1 MQKKLKCFRLY
12 ILRIYKN
19 FTFCHSLPCFWVY
32 TDRVEKTRTTKGV
45 ILSDIVGVIYLEK
58 LTQKQRQEII
68 LSYKLDNSKENI
80 NNLCSRYNI
89 TKQYIFKLAKKN
101 TSEEIEKSI
110 IESKNEF
117 TKRANEIIKLLLD
130 RIEEKALNDDK
141 TTLSQLSTTLGI
153 LYDKSRLENNLST
166 ENKSINININIEK

>member
-1 MQKKLKCFRLY
+1 MIHLIKL
-12 ILRIYKN
+12 N
-19 FTFCHSLPCFWVY
+19 
-32 TDRVEKTRTTKGV
+32 D
-45 ILSDIVGVIYLEK
+45 
-58 LTQKQRQEII
+58 KQRQDII

-80 NNLCSRYNI
+80 NRLCTEYNI
-89 TKQYIFKLAKKN
+89 TRQYIFKLAKSTASK
-101 TSEEIEKSI
+101 EIEKSI
-110 IESKNEF
+110 TESKHEF